1 MLNIR
6 ENLLDPDFIQPI
18 EFGIV
23 TRSLDGESVEW
34 LVHENTCIQSASGAP
49 LQRLP
54 ELERSKPSY
63 DVFTLD
69 TFPLKNG
76 DYLKY
81 KGQTY
86 RCVTQDNFE
95 DYGYYNGIFQLYSG
109 AQDTENPTPDP
120 WA

>member
-23 TRSLDGESVEW
+23 TRSLNGESVEW

-81 KGQTY
+81 KGKTY
-86 RCVTQDNFE
+86 RCVTQDNFD
-95 DYGYYNGIFQLYSG
+95 DYGYYNGLFQLYSG
-109 AQDTENPTPDP
+109 AQVKPDDDLDP
-120 WA
+120 YA

>member
-23 TRSLDGESVEW
+23 TTTMQGETVEW
-34 LVHENTCIQSASGAP
+34 KTHNNTCVQSASGAV
-49 LQRLP
+49 LQRL
-54 ELERSKPSY
+54 LEAERTKPSY

-69 TFPLKNG
+69 SFPLKNG
-76 DYLKY
+76 DYMMY
-81 KGQTY
+81 KGQKY
-86 RCVTQDNFE
+86 RCVTQDNFD

-109 AQDTENPTPDP
+109 AQDIENPTPDP